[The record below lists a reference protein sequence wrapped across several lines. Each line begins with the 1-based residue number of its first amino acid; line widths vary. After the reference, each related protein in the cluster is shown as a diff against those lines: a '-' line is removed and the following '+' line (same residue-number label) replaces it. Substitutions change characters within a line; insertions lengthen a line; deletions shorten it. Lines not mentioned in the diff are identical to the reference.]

1 MEIKFEQ
8 WALVEIM
15 GHVRIAGLCTE
26 QSIAGVNM
34 LRVDVPETP
43 TKPAFTKFFG
53 GSSIYAINPVTEEV
67 CHALA
72 KNLDKAPIQVYD
84 VREMVLK
91 LAAPING
98 AEDRDPDDSIFFDN
112 QED

>member
-26 QSIAGVNM
+26 QSIAGENM

-53 GSSIYAINPVTEEV
+53 GSSIFAINPVSEEIGR
-67 CHALA
+67 ALA
-72 KNLDKAPIQVYD
+72 NNLDMAPIQVYD
-84 VREMVLK
+84 IRELVLK
-91 LAAPING
+91 LDA
-98 AEDRDPDDSIFFDN
+98 
-112 QED
+112 QEDSRAYNEDFYDEDGNIR